1 MPTATQLE
9 KVTLNF
15 LENTHVGDF
24 VEWDWT
30 ACADPE
36 RTVYVDVAGNVFIG
50 RKEIQPQV
58 DAWSGSI
65 ASLIVEGRN
74 WFSIL
79 GAEKS
84 GKVTHEMLS
93 PINTFPNLFGDV
105 SLVHFK
111 VKYTT
116 ELPAIPGLPTSH
128 TRDTFLLL
136 DENCKLL
143 RVGDSCR
150 SESVRELTSRS
161 FVEPTMP
168 CRRSDLEILGGGY

>member
-1 MPTATQLE
+1 MVSWSLEPRTAINAESFQSNIKHQIKMPTATQLE

-74 WFSIL
+74 
-79 GAEKS
+79 
-84 GKVTHEMLS
+84 
-93 PINTFPNLFGDV
+93 
-105 SLVHFK
+105 
-111 VKYTT
+111 
-116 ELPAIPGLPTSH
+116 
-128 TRDTFLLL
+128 
-136 DENCKLL
+136 
-143 RVGDSCR
+143 
-150 SESVRELTSRS
+150 
-161 FVEPTMP
+161 
-168 CRRSDLEILGGGY
+168 